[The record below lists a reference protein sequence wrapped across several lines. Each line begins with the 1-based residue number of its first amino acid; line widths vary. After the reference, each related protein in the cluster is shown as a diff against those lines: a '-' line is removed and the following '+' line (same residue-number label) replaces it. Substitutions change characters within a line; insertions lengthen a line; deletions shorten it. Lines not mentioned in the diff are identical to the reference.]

1 MSGTSVPLFKGTSAT
16 RTGMSGW
23 LSKTGVS
30 STSVSLFQ
38 GKCVTTG
45 TSGLLSATRGLYGS
59 YLKLGA
65 WDTSTSDKSAGWF
78 SATETPGL
86 SVKEAAALRLISM
99 VAILIVLGTIIGVLV
114 GGDIIILC
122 WAAAG

>member
-1 MSGTSVPLFKGTSAT
+1 
-16 RTGMSGW
+16 
-23 LSKTGVS
+23 
-30 STSVSLFQ
+30 
-38 GKCVTTG
+38 
-45 TSGLLSATRGLYGS
+45 
-59 YLKLGA
+59 LKLGA

-99 VAILIVLGTIIGVLV
+99 VAILIAVAMLGDMIGVMV
-114 GGDIIILC
+114 GVDIIILC